1 MHCLD
6 NCLLYTVTDRH
17 IAFLV
22 PLSHVTSW
30 TLETNSKS
38 CSLPA
43 DIKYQGN
50 QMIIVYLYYL
60 ICRRC
65 SYFFFWSLCCLSF
78 FFWSLCCLSFF
89 WSLCCLSFC
98 LLVIVLSVLLSFG
111 HCGVCSSV
119 FWSLCC
125 LSFCLLVIVLSV
137 LLSFGHCV
145 VCPSSFGH
153 CVVCPSSFGHCVVC
167 PSIYGFSLPIDIS
180 KLFFCN
186 R

>member
-111 HCGVCSSV
+111 HCVVCPSV
-119 FWSLCC
+119 IWSLCCLSFFLWSLCCLSFFFWSLCC
-125 LSFCLLVIVLSV
+125 LSFDLRIFLTHWYLQTLLLQ
-137 LLSFGHCV
+137 
-145 VCPSSFGH
+145 
-153 CVVCPSSFGHCVVC
+153 
-167 PSIYGFSLPIDIS
+167 
-180 KLFFCN
+180 
-186 R
+186 